1 MAKVSKKKL
10 RRLNQRAGK
19 GVMPS
24 VHPMT
29 MIVLKPKGGSPEGSE
44 EEPGAV
50 KRRTGTNKRS
60 RSWINAD
67 IRRSRRPWEDA
78 ADGHSS

>member
-10 RRLNQRAGK
+10 RRLNQRAGR

-29 MIVLKPKGGSPEGSE
+29 KIELKPKGGSPEGSGA
-44 EEPGAV
+44 EPRSREGSDRYQ
-50 KRRTGTNKRS
+50 KGT

-67 IRRSRRPWEDA
+67 IRRSWDA
-78 ADGHSS
+78 KRDPRI